1 MKTVSYQYDAE
12 GRPTVITPPSPGLR
26 RNYSY
31 TPRGELA
38 AVTTGSAGSP
48 LAAYA
53 YNAAGEMT
61 GLSRANALLTS
72 YSRDAAGQLLAL
84 NHTRNGNPV
93 DSLAYSLDSMGRRTA
108 ITRASG
114 KNDAYGYDAIG
125 QVTASSYAA
134 LPTGATSETFA
145 YDATGNRT
153 SYGNTGNLPL
163 PSSSYAANNLDQY
176 TQINGVGQS
185 YDFSGNMTAMRVSTA
200 SPVVQMGWDAEN
212 RMVST
217 ETAGANRIDNQY
229 DALHRRVLKMVSIWS
244 NGSWVPQK
252 ATRFTY
258 DAWNVVEEE
267 ETAGSLVRRVNY
279 IWGTDLSGTLQ
290 GAGGVGGLLRADEV
304 IGTAAGS
311 QHYYW
316 YDGNGNVVGLM
327 RGNGSLDATY
337 RYTTFGGKAETA
349 TNSATF
355 ASRNP
360 YRFSTKYLDQEVET
374 VEGTYYYGYRHYAT
388 VMGRWLSRDPIGEW
402 GGVNLFGMVANN
414 CLDWVDAIGL
424 EPSDADK
431 KAMCDCLAN
440 AKSEAEKN
448 NCLSQKKPVDP
459 RFKWPRR
466 GEPTRDKDGWKSDD
480 GRRWK
485 PASNNELHGGAHYD
499 VSPALP
505 DKDINPKAGDSQGR
519 TGQHSNVF
527 PPGDTSGHPEDCPCK
542 KK

>member
-1 MKTVSYQYDAE
+1 
-12 GRPTVITPPSPGLR
+12 
-26 RNYSY
+26 
-31 TPRGELA
+31 
-38 AVTTGSAGSP
+38 
-48 LAAYA
+48 
-53 YNAAGEMT
+53 MT

-134 LPTGATSETFA
+134 LPNGPTSETFA

-153 SYGNTGNLPL
+153 SYGNTGNLPV

-176 TQINGVGQS
+176 TQINGEGQS
-185 YDFSGNMTAMRVSTA
+185 YDFNGNMTAMRVSAA
-200 SPVVQMGWDAEN
+200 SPIVQMGWDAEN

-217 ETAGANRIDNQY
+217 ETAGANRIDSQY
-229 DALHRRVLKMVSIWS
+229 DALHRRVLKIVSTWS

-267 ETAGSLVRRVNY
+267 ETAGSVVRRVNY
-279 IWGTDLSGTLQ
+279 IWGTDLSGTME

-327 RGNGSLDATY
+327 RGNGSVDATY

-388 VMGRWLSRDPIGEW
+388 ALGRWPSRDPIGEAGGINLYVVVDSSPISEW
-402 GGVNLFGMVANN
+402 DYLGLATCPEPSTEENDGFKEHAKSAAEAKYNTSTSYGFFTVEKKLLGKPSCEVTCTINYMRKRSFGGTIKPPVIGGVTGDGNIK
-414 CLDWVDAIGL
+414 VDGNWK
-424 EPSDADK
+424 E
-431 KAMCDCLAN
+431 
-440 AKSEAEKN
+440 KSAE
-448 NCLSQKKPVDP
+448 
-459 RFKWPRR
+459 
-466 GEPTRDKDGWKSDD
+466 ETYTRKITVKC
-480 GRRWK
+480 
-485 PASNNELHGGAHYD
+485 NE
-499 VSPALP
+499 
-505 DKDINPKAGDSQGR
+505 
-519 TGQHSNVF
+519 
-527 PPGDTSGHPEDCPCK
+527 
-542 KK
+542 